1 MTPIEQ
7 RRDAKSERGSGWQA
21 CRTGERL
28 RQTRTEGLKLAE
40 DAKSD
45 SLFIYSSAQEL
56 IQLPGVLLL
65 LRGQKESN
73 PKDHIRDKG
82 HGRTKHTEVLS
93 R

>member
-1 MTPIEQ
+1 M
-7 RRDAKSERGSGWQA
+7 RGDQA
-21 CRTGERL
+21 GRPCRTGERL

-65 LRGQKESN
+65 RGQKESN